1 MIMILVMVGTSGK
14 LRALNEHGKK
24 WPWVLSAMIKTL
36 LESKSRY
43 ENLCKR
49 VLELFVT
56 LKIKKLLK
64 HGNFFKKVRSSAV
77 TFLAQGK
84 GFGRDHAQ

>member
-1 MIMILVMVGTSGK
+1 MKIYV
-14 LRALNEHGKK
+14 
-24 WPWVLSAMIKTL
+24 
-36 LESKSRY
+36 
-43 ENLCKR
+43 KR